1 MTHTGN
7 RLPDGLDRVDPAII
21 PPMAS
26 QNANT
31 VEGTAGLH
39 EQSLPLRQW
48 LLLLTGILM
57 VAVPWWLGMLWIV
70 GALS

>member
-1 MTHTGN
+1 
-7 RLPDGLDRVDPAII
+7 
-21 PPMAS
+21 MAS